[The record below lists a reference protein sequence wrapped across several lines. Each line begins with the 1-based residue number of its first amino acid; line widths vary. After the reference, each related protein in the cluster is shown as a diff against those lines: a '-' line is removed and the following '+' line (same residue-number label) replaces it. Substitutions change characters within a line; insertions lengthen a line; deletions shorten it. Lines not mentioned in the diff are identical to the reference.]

1 MMGENIC
8 SLGPDRDDRI
18 VAYIYDQCEPS
29 ERRAFESHVGICVA
43 CQTELAELETVRAHL
58 SRWSPPEARVLSFV
72 TTPTQ
77 TAAEGSHPPRGGW
90 AQVAAMPVWAQ
101 AAAAVLVLGV
111 ALGAANVQV
120 RVDDGGLSVTTG
132 WMSASATV
140 AVAPAR
146 QADEAPWRADLVSLE
161 EQLRTEL
168 RTAAVRAAAPSGSAS
183 NVGLSTQGTD
193 DMVRRVRTLIDESE
207 RKQQRELA
215 LRVAEMARESQAQ
228 RQADLLRI
236 DRSLGFIQA
245 NTGAEM
251 MRNRQRL
258 NSLAVQ
264 VNQTRD

>member
-1 MMGENIC
+1 
-8 SLGPDRDDRI
+8 
-18 VAYIYDQCEPS
+18 
-29 ERRAFESHVGICVA
+29 
-43 CQTELAELETVRAHL
+43 
-58 SRWSPPEARVLSFV
+58 
-72 TTPTQ
+72 
-77 TAAEGSHPPRGGW
+77 
-90 AQVAAMPVWAQ
+90 MPAWAQ

-111 ALGAANVQV
+111 AAGAANVQV
-120 RVDDGGLSVTTG
+120 SVDEAGFSVRTG
-132 WMSASATV
+132 WLS
-140 AVAPAR
+140 AVAPASADAAAGQAR
-146 QADEAPWRADLVSLE
+146 QADTAQAQQADAAQTRQADAPWRADLVNLE
-161 EQLRTEL
+161 EQLRAEF
-168 RTAAVRAAAPSGSAS
+168 RTAAARAAAPGGSPS

-193 DMVRRVRTLIDESE
+193 EMVRRVRTLIDESE